1 MRIRSLLPL
10 SPHRL
15 TAILLTCSLS
25 VILSACGSNVPLKPV
40 DYALENHALDDIDIN
55 ELKMTM
61 LANIARTV
69 FSDTGLDN
77 NVKADIAKL
86 AIAPLRKN
94 PEIQLTGDDATTRPV
109 AVSFQKAFEQS
120 VMTMVDEGI
129 VSEVAAIIHT
139 RKPTTPLCNPP
150 GEALPETM
158 HPDMKCDPKRC
169 KTIQDR
175 TVTLRQMASHG
186 KPIDLYVAYLP
197 DGLKKRSLREQEVYL
212 SEINNAAN
220 LSLHDNPLF
229 CSTMPDEIVGASY
242 ILKTHHGHELYF
254 GNNGTQAID
263 GKGSTRWSYWFGSLK
278 EASIDK
284 RYNEVIKYLQGCG
297 MNISP

>member
-1 MRIRSLLPL
+1 MKIRGFFSYFLTPNIVSILTVAFPL
-10 SPHRL
+10 
-15 TAILLTCSLS
+15 TLLT
-25 VILSACGSNVPLKPV
+25 ACGSTVPPETT
-40 DYALENHALDDIDIN
+40 DHALENIDVS

-61 LANIARTV
+61 LTDIASTV
-69 FSDTGLDN
+69 FSDMELDTD
-77 NVKADIAKL
+77 VKSDIAKL
-86 AIAPLRKN
+86 AITPLRKN
-94 PEIQLTGDDATTRPV
+94 PEIQLAGDDSITRPV
-109 AVSFQKAFEQS
+109 AVSLQKAFEQS
-120 VMTMVDEGI
+120 VLNMVDEDM

-186 KPIDLYVAYLP
+186 PPVDLYIAYLE
-197 DGLKKRSLREQEVYL
+197 DGLEKRSSKEQNIYREEV
-212 SEINNAAN
+212 NNKN
-220 LSLHDNPLF
+220 NKSLHDSPMS
-229 CSTMPDEIVGASY
+229 CSSMPDDIVGASY
-242 ILKTHHGHELYF
+242 ILKTRRGNDLYF

-263 GKGSTRWSYWFGSLK
+263 GKGDTIWSYWFGSLK
-278 EASIDK
+278 DAPVGD

-297 MNISP
+297 MDIKI